1 MLFTCLSKIKEKM
14 DMKSTFLRYCFWI
27 NDCLKGSPIRR
38 PYAEIKWI
46 CEHDEETTRKVR
58 SRKLDEILEYA
69 CSNTSFYAR
78 YIGKGINH
86 FPVMDKGALIE
97 NAEAISVPL
106 SKIPN
111 QKGEVYIQKT
121 SGSTGIPLAI
131 PQDTQKRQRR
141 IADLKYFGQLV
152 GYKTHEPL
160 IHLRIWNKWQKKT
173 QKQISR
179 ENIFPFD
186 CSDLSDE
193 RLHELCDLIIR
204 TKAVAI
210 RAYASCLDLLAKFV
224 KRNPHYVFQ
233 NLKIAFSTSEM
244 LHDDTR
250 ANVKRYLKC
259 EIISQY
265 ADEECGIIAQER
277 IPTKED
283 NNVMYLNYADYYIE
297 FLKLE
302 SDEPAGFGD
311 LARIVITDL
320 HNHAFPIIRY
330 DCGDTG
336 ELMPPDEH
344 SRGYPVLGK
353 LYGRKMDMV
362 YTTSGVPFSP
372 MLLGRTVKNFNVIK
386 QWQFIQ
392 KGERNYVLKTILEEG
407 GNVEELG
414 SLLDELKHT
423 IGIDATI
430 SIEVVNNIPLLKS
443 GKRKVVVNEWCK

>member
-1 MLFTCLSKIKEKM
+1 M
-14 DMKSTFLRYCFWI
+14 DMKSIFLRSIFWM
-27 NDCLKGSPIRR
+27 NDFLKGSPIRK
-38 PYAEIKWI
+38 PYSEIKWI
-46 CEHDEETTRKVR
+46 CEHDEEATRKLR
-58 SRKLDEILEYA
+58 SRKLNEILEYA
-69 CSNTSFYAR
+69 CSNTTFYAQ
-78 YIGKGINH
+78 YMGNDINH
-86 FPVMDKGALIE
+86 FPVMDKASLIE
-97 NAEAISVPL
+97 NADAISVPS

-111 QKGEVYIQKT
+111 QKGEVYIQRT
-121 SGSTGIPLAI
+121 SGSTGVPLAV
-131 PQDTQKRQRR
+131 PQDTQKRLRR

-152 GYKTHEPL
+152 GYKSHEPL

-186 CSDLSDE
+186 CSNLSDE
-193 RLHELCDLIIR
+193 RLHELCELIIL
-204 TKAVAI
+204 TKATAI
-210 RAYASCLDLLAKFV
+210 RAYASSLDLLAKFV
-224 KRNPHYVFQ
+224 KRNPHYVFP

-244 LHDDTR
+244 LHEDTR

-302 SDEPAGFGD
+302 SDKSAEYGE

-336 ELMPPDEH
+336 VLMPPDEH
-344 SRGYPVLGK
+344 SKGYPVLGK

-392 KGERNYVLKTILEEG
+392 KGERDYVFKTIIEKGEDRR
-407 GNVEELG
+407 ELD
-414 SLLDELKHT
+414 SMLNELKRT
-423 IGIDATI
+423 IGLDAKIT
-430 SIEVVNNIPLLKS
+430 IEVVDNIPLLKS
-443 GKRKVVVNEWCK
+443 GKRKVVVNEWSR

>member
-1 MLFTCLSKIKEKM
+1 MIKEY
-14 DMKSTFLRYCFWI
+14 FLRKIFWI
-27 NDCLKGSPIRR
+27 NDFLKGSPIRK
-38 PYAEIKWI
+38 PYSEIKWI
-46 CEHDEETTRKVR
+46 CEHDEEVTRKLR
-58 SRKLDEILEYA
+58 LRKLNEILEYA
-69 CSNTSFYAR
+69 CSNTIFYAQ
-78 YIGKGINH
+78 YMGNDINH
-86 FPVMDKGALIE
+86 FPVMDKASLIK
-97 NAEAISVPL
+97 NADAISVPP
-106 SKIPN
+106 SKIPS

-121 SGSTGIPLAI
+121 SGSTGVPLAV

-152 GYKTHEPL
+152 GYKSHEPL

-173 QKQISR
+173 QKQINR

-186 CSDLSDE
+186 CSNLSDE
-193 RLHELCDLIIR
+193 RLHELCEFINR

-224 KRNPHYVFQ
+224 KRNPYYVFP

-250 ANVKRYLKC
+250 VNVKKYLKC

-283 NNVMYLNYADYYIE
+283 GNIMYLNYADYYIE

-302 SDEPAGFGD
+302 SDEPAEFGE

-336 ELMPPDEH
+336 VLMPPDEY

-362 YTTSGVPFSP
+362 YTTSGMPFSP
-372 MLLGRTVKNFNVIK
+372 MLLGRTVKNFDVIK

-392 KGERNYVLKTILEEG
+392 KGERNYVLKTIIEEG
-407 GNVEELG
+407 KNKEELDA
-414 SLLDELKHT
+414 LINELKHT

-430 SIEVVNNIPLLKS
+430 SIEVVNEIPLLKS
-443 GKRKVVVNEWCK
+443 GKRKVVVNEWNK

>member
-1 MLFTCLSKIKEKM
+1 MIKEC
-14 DMKSTFLRYCFWI
+14 FLRKIFWI
-27 NDCLKGSPIRR
+27 NDFLKGSPIRK
-38 PYAEIKWI
+38 PYSEIKWI
-46 CEHDEETTRKVR
+46 CEHDEEVTRKLR
-58 SRKLDEILEYA
+58 LRKLNEILKYA
-69 CSNTSFYAR
+69 CSNTIFYAQ
-78 YIGKGINH
+78 YMGNDINH
-86 FPVMDKGALIE
+86 FPVMDKASLIK
-97 NAEAISVPL
+97 NADAISVPP

-121 SGSTGIPLAI
+121 SGSTGVPLAV

-152 GYKTHEPL
+152 GYKSHEPL

-173 QKQISR
+173 QKQINR

-186 CSDLSDE
+186 CSNLSDE
-193 RLHELCDLIIR
+193 RLHELCELINR

-224 KRNPHYVFQ
+224 KRNPYYVFP

-250 ANVKRYLKC
+250 ENVKKYLKC

-283 NNVMYLNYADYYIE
+283 GNIMYLNYADYYIE

-302 SDEPAGFGD
+302 SDEPAEFGE

-336 ELMPPDEH
+336 VLMPPDEY

-372 MLLGRTVKNFNVIK
+372 MLLGRTVKNFDVIK

-392 KGERNYVLKTILEEG
+392 KGERNYVLKTIIEEG
-407 GNVEELG
+407 KNKEELDA
-414 SLLDELKHT
+414 LINELKHT

-430 SIEVVNNIPLLKS
+430 SIEVVNEIPLLKS
-443 GKRKVVVNEWCK
+443 GKRKVVVNEWNK